1 MMIDA
6 LGPIEIKVTPERK
19 TYYVMDLGEGRWE
32 VAFCAEAGYQFA
44 NAADAVVFV
53 FEGAASMRVFAGA
66 LVEAADQ
73 IERETD
79 AKEG

>member
-6 LGPIEIKVTPERK
+6 LGPIEIKAALERK

-32 VAFCAEAGYQFA
+32 VAFCVEAGYQFA
-44 NAADAVVFV
+44 NAADAVVFI
-53 FEGAASMRVFAGA
+53 FKSAASMRVFAGA
-66 LVEAADQ
+66 LAEAAGQ

-79 AKEG
+79 AKER